1 MKNIYTI
8 CLMIV
13 LSLVSVSSFAGD
25 GDLSPNKSTLTAS
38 LKKGINNTV
47 SIQWSAINESNIA
60 SYTIEKSTDGEN
72 FTFFQSV
79 TPTNAEEGVTIYKS
93 MKIKVT
99 TLTSFRITITEKSGD
114 VSFIYL

>member
-25 GDLSPNKSTLTAS
+25 GDLKPNNTLTAT
-38 LKKGINNTV
+38 LTKGMNNTV
-47 SIQWSAINESNIA
+47 GVQWSAMNETNIA
-60 SYTIEKSTDGEN
+60 SYTLEKSTDGEN

-79 TPTNAEEGVTIYKS
+79 VPTNTEDGITIYKS
-93 MKIKVT
+93 MKIKITVPT
-99 TLTSFRITITEKSGD
+99 TFRITITSKSGE